1 MASSGRLNLGES
13 LGYELVTI
21 VVGKE
26 KRKFAVHKQLICES
40 VAYFRGA
47 FSAAGFKESQ
57 DCSMDMPE
65 DEPGVFE
72 YFLHWL
78 YRGTV
83 PEAKTLADFDQLLDV
98 YIFAEKLCVNE
109 LASKAIDAIQAISKS
124 DDFDKFPDCTMKHA
138 DTIWKSTSPTSPLRK
153 WCIHA
158 LVYGAW
164 DFEAS
169 KEKKMKKKKAFL
181 LDMAEL
187 GTLWELFK
195 DHRDLYVSFFAQV
208 QKHSVENPPEFQFEE
223 ENWDDC
229 YFHRHSEGEVCH
241 LTASE
246 VEKSE
251 DSEDEVEN

>member
-1 MASSGRLNLGES
+1 MSLSDSFNLGKS
-13 LGYELVTI
+13 LGHELVTI

-47 FSAAGFKESQ
+47 FSAGGFKESQ
-57 DCSMDMPE
+57 ECSMDMPE

-72 YFLHWL
+72 YFMHWL

-83 PEAKTLADFDQLLDV
+83 PEAKALEDFDQLLGV
-98 YIFAEKLCVNE
+98 YIFAEKLCVND
-109 LASKAIDAIQAISKS
+109 LANKAIDAIQAITKS
-124 DDFDKFPDCTMKHA
+124 GKFHQVPDCKVHA
-138 DTIWKSTSPTSPLRK
+138 DNIWKNTSPTSPLRK
-153 WCIHA
+153 WCIHE
-158 LVYGAW
+158 LVYNSW
-164 DFEAS
+164 DIEAS
-169 KEKKMKKKKAFL
+169 LEKKKKKAFL

-187 GTLWELFK
+187 ITLWELFK

-208 QKHSVENPPEFQFEE
+208 QKHSADDLPDCPFQE

-241 LTASE
+241 LKTAE
-246 VEKSE
+246 IRKKDE
-251 DSEDEVEN
+251 DSEDEVEG